1 MDELIIQDDY
11 KKWFDDIIHKNEKEL
26 LLLNN
31 WKYIFQKMN
40 LFIGNAFIEYEL
52 KINCFKFLTQIITM
66 KLVTTSTEMKTF
78 FNSLVHIL
86 IMHLTHNDV
95 NNILLYLIYRTY

>member
-1 MDELIIQDDY
+1 MEELIIQDDY
-11 KKWFDDIIHKNEKEL
+11 NKWFDGIIHKSEKEL

-40 LFIGNAFIEYEL
+40 LFISNAFIDYEL

-66 KLVTTSTEMKTF
+66 KLVTGSTEMKTF

-95 NNILLYLIYRTY
+95 NNNIYLIYRTY